1 MNANRQTENLKKI
14 YDLIDKLKLL
24 MRENRVK
31 RTNIM
36 KELDNVALI
45 SNRLPAGAAS
55 TDNDTST
62 STTDIPTKTTNTI
75 NAATDSGNDSASS
88 FSAEFNSTPEQPQF
102 KHAFS
107 QGDFL
112 PVNVINILIQKY
124 GSSLDAETVRTV
136 QILQSQLGTLPMT
149 PLNSTAFI
157 STASGTTYDT
167 EGQMYENR
175 TLLLKAQNRLLHEI
189 NDLLQRDNGE
199 LISFLVNQYETRI
212 QDELIEKLRYSI
224 YVNNMNFLK
233 FFANQYTHN
242 IISFEVTSINRYM
255 QGIEDYDE
263 LLRVSTALRNLYGF
277 VHEYGLDLQTSEE
290 TAA

>member
-36 KELDNVALI
+36 KELDNVALL
-45 SNRLPAGAAS
+45 SNRLPADS
-55 TDNDTST
+55 VTTST
-62 STTDIPTKTTNTI
+62 NAMAGTTATPDSNNTFD
-75 NAATDSGNDSASS
+75 NTSA
-88 FSAEFNSTPEQPQF
+88 STPEP

-112 PVNVINILIQKY
+112 PLNVINILITKY
-124 GSSLDAETVRTV
+124 GPSLDPETVRTV
-136 QILQSQLGTLPMT
+136 QILQTQMGTLPMT
-149 PLNSTAFI
+149 PLTSPASI
-157 STASGTTYDT
+157 SNDTTSGPAEAAAMYD
-167 EGQMYENR
+167 NR
-175 TLLLKAQNRLLHEI
+175 RLLLKAQNKLLHEI

-199 LISFLVNQYETRI
+199 LISFLVDQYETQI

-242 IISFEVTSINRYM
+242 IISLEVNSINRYM

-263 LLRVSTALRNLYGF
+263 LLRVSNALRDLYGF
-277 VHEYGLDLQTSEE
+277 LHEYRLDLGASEE
-290 TAA
+290 TVT